1 MKLEVVRHDTRCAVC
16 WGTLK
21 KVKVV
26 SPCLH
31 RFCTKCIE
39 EHLRKLGACAPPR
52 IALNSPVF
60 SRPRAKRA
68 DVRDP
73 SAIAD

>member
-1 MKLEVVRHDTRCAVC
+1 MHFPILLGWETPQKSVILARAPMKLEVVRHDTRCAVC

-31 RFCTKCIE
+31 RFCQGCIE
-39 EHLRKLGACAPPR
+39 EHLRKL
-52 IALNSPVF
+52 
-60 SRPRAKRA
+60 
-68 DVRDP
+68 
-73 SAIAD
+73 

>member
-39 EHLRKLGACAPPR
+39 EHLRKLCVRPPPR
-52 IALNSPVF
+52 RPEFPIF

>member
-1 MKLEVVRHDTRCAVC
+1 IRSMSSTLKLGDVRPDTRCAVC

-31 RFCTKCIE
+31 RFCGACIE
-39 EHLRKLGACAPPR
+39 EHIRKLNNHCPTCR
-52 IALNSPVF
+52 VPVA
-60 SRPRAKRA
+60 SRRVLRE
-68 DVRDP
+68 D
-73 SAIAD
+73 

>member
-39 EHLRKLGACAPPR
+39 EHLRKLCVRPPR
-52 IALNSPVF
+52 R
-60 SRPRAKRA
+60 RPEFPIFFPARAPNA
-68 DVRDP
+68 PTVRDP
-73 SAIAD
+73 SAIAV

>member
-1 MKLEVVRHDTRCAVC
+1 MKLEAVRHDTRCAVC

-31 RFCTKCIE
+31 RFCSGCIE
-39 EHLRKLGACAPPR
+39 EHLRKL
-52 IALNSPVF
+52 
-60 SRPRAKRA
+60 
-68 DVRDP
+68 
-73 SAIAD
+73 

>member
-39 EHLRKLGACAPPR
+39 EHLRKLCVRPPPLV
-52 IALNSPVF
+52 ALNSPFF